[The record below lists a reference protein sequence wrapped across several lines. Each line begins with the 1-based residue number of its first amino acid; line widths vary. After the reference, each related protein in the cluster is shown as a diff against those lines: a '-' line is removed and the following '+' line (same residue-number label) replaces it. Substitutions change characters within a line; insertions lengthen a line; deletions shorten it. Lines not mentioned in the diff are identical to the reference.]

1 MPNRGLSR
9 FALFSIG
16 ILWIWILLFAFLP
29 QLMVLAASLL
39 SKGSRQFIAFKVS
52 ADSYLRLFDP
62 IYLGIFADSF
72 RLALVTTLLCLLI
85 AYPFAATLARVS
97 PRWRPV
103 LLVMVIIPFW
113 TSSLVRTYALIAIIK
128 TKGLLNAALL
138 SLGLI
143 SEPLELMYTDIAVF
157 IGMVYTLLPF
167 MILPLY
173 ASIEKIDT
181 RLLEAAGDLGAGF
194 WGKLTKITVPL
205 SMPGIIA
212 GSMLVFLPAL
222 GMFYIPDLLG
232 GAKNLIIGS
241 FIRNQFLIF
250 RDWPFGSAA
259 AMVLTLLML
268 AMVALYY
275 YSQKRI
281 SQREDA
287 L

>member
-1 MPNRGLSR
+1 M
-9 FALFSIG
+9 
-16 ILWIWILLFAFLP
+16 
-29 QLMVLAASLL
+29 
-39 SKGSRQFIAFKVS
+39 
-52 ADSYLRLFDP
+52 
-62 IYLGIFADSF
+62 
-72 RLALVTTLLCLLI
+72 
-85 AYPFAATLARVS
+85 
-97 PRWRPV
+97 
-103 LLVMVIIPFW
+103 
-113 TSSLVRTYALIAIIK
+113 RTYALIAIIK

-143 SEPLELMYTDIAVF
+143 TAPLELMYTDIAVF

-194 WGKLTKITVPL
+194 WGKLTKITIPL
-205 SMPGIIA
+205 SMSGIIA

-232 GAKNLIIGS
+232 GAKNLIVGS
-241 FIRNQFLIF
+241 FIRNQFLTF

-259 AMVLTLLML
+259 AMVLTFLML
-268 AMVALYY
+268 AMVAFYY

-281 SQREDA
+281 SQKEDA